1 MIPGILLVASSA
13 ILGGVLALAARRRP
27 ILLELTRTFAFAAAF
42 GVVGF
47 HLVPEI
53 LPSLG
58 FEALIWIAAG
68 FALPWIL
75 EAVARMLGPGFLS
88 RRGMHGLRVAAEV
101 AFIALVFHSVVEGL
115 ALLTVVQSSER
126 ATDVQLA
133 ILAHHAP
140 LTAAV
145 ALPFLELRGAR
156 SAAARVAVVGLSGV
170 AGILLGHAVPG
181 LASGTDAGLV
191 QRATAMTAGALLH
204 VVSDEIREQRFETRW
219 ERLADIL
226 AGVLGLGL
234 AGLGAFLDLRNET
247 SVVAVARASVALALC
262 AAPALLAGLA
272 FRWATMRFTPRSAEP
287 ARAAAAGVFPLWAL
301 LGVAAAAVRVV
312 LGALFWSLGRRL
324 AALRPQ
330 RARPLVEE
338 YAARA
343 PPVFALFLL
352 AAGTDALAPPELFSS
367 VALPIA
373 VSLVLALFAQASASG
388 AALVAAALVHRGL
401 PANLAIPFLALGS
414 LPVGR
419 TTLARG
425 AALAL
430 AGVAAALAA
439 SAALARTELSD
450 RALRM
455 LEASFAG
462 SQDRVAAQLASAP
475 AQTACLA
482 LVVVLGVAM
491 IYRNGV
497 RGWFLPLR
505 HPDLRIVLPSASAE
519 SASPEATR

>member
-53 LPSLG
+53 LPSLR
-58 FEALIWIAAG
+58 FEALVWIAAG
-68 FALPWIL
+68 FALPWVL

-115 ALLTVVQSSER
+115 ALLAVVQSSER

-226 AGVLGLGL
+226 AGLLGLGL

-247 SVVAVARASVALALC
+247 SVVAVVRASVALALC
-262 AAPALLAGLA
+262 AAPALLVGLA
-272 FRWATMRFTPRSAEP
+272 FRWATMRFTPRAAEP
-287 ARAAAAGVFPLWAL
+287 ARAAVMLEHRDPALSIELFAAPDSNDVMAEWRLW
-301 LGVAAAAVRVV
+301 GRV
-312 LGALFWSLGRRL
+312 LGLPLLVANGEGTLSEPFPRLG
-324 AALRPQ
+324 
-330 RARPLVEE
+330 
-338 YAARA
+338 
-343 PPVFALFLL
+343 
-352 AAGTDALAPPELFSS
+352 
-367 VALPIA
+367 A
-373 VSLVLALFAQASASG
+373 VSFKAPTARRRRRSPLAK
-388 AALVAAALVHRGL
+388 RR
-401 PANLAIPFLALGS
+401 PKFLA
-414 LPVGR
+414 R
-419 TTLARG
+419 RRMAMKRDTTG
-425 AALAL
+425 
-430 AGVAAALAA
+430 GVSPTWNDSRFSR
-439 SAALARTELSD
+439 SAMSYAVMRSKWRRCSTHDS
-450 RALRM
+450 
-455 LEASFAG
+455 STKC
-462 SQDRVAAQLASAP
+462 S
-475 AQTACLA
+475 T
-482 LVVVLGVAM
+482 
-491 IYRNGV
+491 
-497 RGWFLPLR
+497 
-505 HPDLRIVLPSASAE
+505 
-519 SASPEATR
+519 

>member
-1 MIPGILLVASSA
+1 MISGLLLVATSA
-13 ILGGVLALAARRRP
+13 VLGGVLALAARRKP

-53 LPSLG
+53 LPNLG

-75 EAVARMLGPGFLS
+75 EAGARMLGPGFLA
-88 RRGMHGLRVAAEV
+88 RRGIHGLRVAAEV

-115 ALLTVVQSSER
+115 ALLAVVQSSDR

-156 SAAARVAVVGLSGV
+156 SAAVRVAIVGLSGV
-170 AGILLGHAVPG
+170 AGIVLGNAVPG

-204 VVSDEIREQRFETRW
+204 VVSDEIREQRFGTRW

-226 AGVLGLGL
+226 AGLLGLGL
-234 AGLGAFLDLRNET
+234 AGLGAFFDLRNET
-247 SVVAVARASVALALC
+247 SVVAVVRTSVALALSV
-262 AAPALLAGLA
+262 APALLVGLA
-272 FRWATMRFTPRSAEP
+272 FRWATMRLTPRAAEP

-301 LGVAAAAVRVV
+301 LGVVAAAVRVL

-324 AALRPQ
+324 SAIRPQ
-330 RARPLVEE
+330 RARPLAEE

-343 PPVFALFLL
+343 PPVLALFLL
-352 AAGTDALAPPELFSS
+352 AAGTDALAPPELFGST
-367 VALPIA
+367 APIA
-373 VSLVLALFAQASASG
+373 VAVVLALFAQASTSG
-388 AALVAAALVHRGL
+388 ATLVAAALVHRGL

-414 LPVGR
+414 LPLGR
-419 TTLARG
+419 TSHART
-425 AALAL
+425 AATGFA
-430 AGVAAALAA
+430 AVAAALAA
-439 SAALARTELSD
+439 SAALSRTDLAERARRTVEVV
-450 RALRM
+450 
-455 LEASFAG
+455 FAG
-462 SQDRVAAQLASAP
+462 SQARLGAQLAAAP
-475 AQTACLA
+475 AETACLA
-482 LVVVLGVAM
+482 LVVLLGLAM

-505 HPDLRIVLPSASAE
+505 HPDLRIVLPAGSAGTA
-519 SASPEATR
+519 EATR